1 MLQSPELG
9 PAIRKTA
16 RIQGLPEKTPYDL
29 GILLVHGIGEQQRGD
44 TLTEAGDLILAWLG
58 RFAEA
63 IGSAGA
69 VDLNLMNV
77 VARQASGDPI
87 AGAHAMVRIE
97 TPTEGGTAA
106 NWIIGES
113 FWADVFRPATYNE
126 LAGWGIFIGP
136 WAFAAQVRGIVQRME
151 IGSQVPWLLRLVLV
165 PIVWVLAAAM
175 FLAGAFVGL
184 TVTLVALALVVLA
197 FTNIPFLAGFARSAQ
212 RGLANGV
219 GDAYVLTR
227 SPIRF
232 GAMSSQVRSDLRDMC
247 KESKAVAVIA
257 HSQGTAVAWHA
268 IKHELTD
275 DPADDSDV
283 AKHLR
288 LFLTYGQAVRK
299 LAFMRRL
306 AENPIPRQGLVASL
320 GAGFALTAVAA
331 YVTTG
336 PSWLLLVTV
345 ALAVA
350 AEALL
355 VWQGSPVWTK
365 SGVKIEADWLA
376 VEKAAPDLEWLDL
389 WASADPV
396 PGGPLDLDPRRFPSY
411 KIRNL
416 ASSVLDH
423 VAYWK
428 NTTEFLP
435 ILAAR
440 LFGLGGPSQYAT
452 NLTDPLLVA
461 SALRRHARVLVLL
474 TMRVVVVGAAVAGSL
489 QAWQT
494 PAFSAGVMDFLKEL
508 KLPLVEDFFTMP
520 PEWTR
525 SLAGVIVVVMAAV
538 IAWIPF
544 STAWASLAAADEETY
559 FQGITTRPLWGLRWW
574 MLGVVFLA
582 FAIGAGAALVL
593 LGNAALA
600 AYYAVG
606 TTFATLVGLAVL
618 SSGGTTLA
626 DVEIC
631 EGPMTALRRVTG
643 STSTSVVVTATIA
656 VVIVAVPVVA
666 AVAWTAALGWTLAL
680 EGVGVSFVLAFEAVR
695 EYRLFASKFKAA
707 NDPPALRD

>member
-1 MLQSPELG
+1 MLQSSELG

-16 RIQGLPEKTPYDL
+16 RIHGLPEKTPYDL

-87 AGAHAMVRIE
+87 AGAHAMVRI
-97 TPTEGGTAA
+97 TPPIEGGAAA

-113 FWADVFRPATYNE
+113 FWADVFRPATYHE

-151 IGSQVPWLLRLVLV
+151 IGSQVPRLLRLLLV
-165 PIVWVLAAAM
+165 PIVWVVAGAM

-184 TVTLVALALVVLA
+184 AVTLLALALVVLA
-197 FTNIPFLAGFARSAQ
+197 FTNIPFLADFARSAQ

-299 LAFMRRL
+299 LTFMKQV

-320 GAGFALTAVAA
+320 GAGFALLAVAE
-331 YVTTG
+331 YMTTG
-336 PSWLLLVTV
+336 LGWLMVVTV
-345 ALAVA
+345 ALAIA

-355 VWQGSPVWTK
+355 VWLGRRAWEE
-365 SGVKIEADWLA
+365 SGKKIEADWGA
-376 VEKAAPDLEWLDL
+376 VEKAAPELEWLDL

-396 PGGPLDLDPRRFPSY
+396 PGGPLDLDWTRFPSF

-416 ASSVLDH
+416 ASTVLDH
-423 VAYWK
+423 VVYWK

-440 LFGLGGPSQYAT
+440 LFGLGGPSRYAT

-461 SALRRHARVLVLL
+461 SAMRRHARVLLLL
-474 TMRVVVVGAAVAGSL
+474 TMRVVLVGAAVAGSL

-508 KLPLVEDFFTMP
+508 NLPLVGGFFETP
-520 PEWTR
+520 PDWTR
-525 SLAGVIVVVMAAV
+525 SLAGVIVLVIGAV

-544 STAWASLAAADEETY
+544 STAWAGLAAADEETY
-559 FQGITTRPLWGLRWW
+559 FQGITTRPLWDPRWW
-574 MLGVVFLA
+574 ALAVAFLA
-582 FAIGAGAALVL
+582 LAVGAGVALIL
-593 LGNAALA
+593 LGNPALA
-600 AYYAVG
+600 GYYAVG
-606 TTFATLVGLAVL
+606 TIFATLLGLAVL

-626 DVEIC
+626 DVEVC
-631 EGPMTALRRVTG
+631 ENPMTAVRRVTG
-643 STSTSVVVTATIA
+643 STRTSILVTAAIA
-656 VVIVAVPVVA
+656 AMIVAVPLVVA
-666 AVAWTAALGWTLAL
+666 IAWNTALGWTVAIESVVLSVVLAL
-680 EGVGVSFVLAFEAVR
+680 ESIR
-695 EYRLFASKFKAA
+695 EYRLFAETFS
-707 NDPPALRD
+707 DIVVDR